1 MATKHGKSGTLLY
14 EKVADKIARQID
26 NGTLL
31 PGERIPSVRKLN
43 TQLGV
48 SMSTVLQ
55 SYMLLEDKGL
65 IEARPQSGFYV
76 RLHKRYLP
84 PEPQMSHPSRG
95 ATDVGVAELA
105 TEVHEAIMDPS
116 VVPLGTATAS
126 PELLPTER
134 LNRILA
140 SIARKSGTANNR
152 YESPR
157 GNTDLR
163 RQIARRSID
172 WGASLSSDDI
182 ITTFGCTEALN
193 LCLRAVT
200 RPGDLVAVESP
211 TYFGLLQILESLRL
225 KAVEMPTDPREGI
238 CINTLKDAVRRKPIA
253 ALFLIPNFNNPLGG
267 CMPDEHKK
275 EIADL
280 LAEHEIPII
289 EDDIYGDLYFDGKRP
304 KTIKAFDE
312 TGNVLLCS
320 SFSKTLSPGYR
331 VGWTAPGRYF
341 ETVRSMKLMNSIS
354 TATLPQIAIA
364 EMMRT
369 GGYDHYL
376 RKLRKAFSTQVQIT
390 TRAISRYFP
399 AGTKV
404 TRPMGGF
411 VLWVEFPP
419 GVNSLVLYRRALAKG
434 VSLVP
439 GPLFSPKRTYQNCI
453 RLNCGHPWSE
463 RIEEAIVTVGQ
474 LASAML

>member
-1 MATKHGKSGTLLY
+1 MAAKDEEPGTHLY
-14 EKVADKIARQID
+14 EKVADRIARQID
-26 NGTLL
+26 NGTLR

-76 RLHKRYLP
+76 RLHKRDLP
-84 PEPQMSHPSRG
+84 PEPQMSHPSTS
-95 ATDVGVAELA
+95 ATEVGVAELA
-105 TEVHEAIMDPS
+105 TKVHEAIMDPS

-126 PELLPTER
+126 HEILPTDR
-134 LNRILA
+134 LNKILA
-140 SIARKSGTANNR
+140 SIARNSGTTNNK

-157 GNTDLR
+157 GNPDLR

-172 WGASLSSDDI
+172 WGTSLGSDDI

-211 TYFGLLQILESLRL
+211 TYFGFLQILESLRL
-225 KAVEMPTDPREGI
+225 KAVEIPTDPREGI
-238 CINTLKDAVRRKPIA
+238 CIDSLKKTVRKKSIA

-267 CMPDEHKK
+267 CMPDDHKK
-275 EIADL
+275 EIATL
-280 LAEHEIPII
+280 LAEYEIPVI
-289 EDDIYGDLYFDGKRP
+289 EDDVYGDLYFGSERP
-304 KTIKAFDE
+304 KTMKAFDE
-312 TGNVLLCS
+312 TGNILLCS

-341 ETVRSMKLMNSIS
+341 EAVRRLKLMNTIS
-354 TATLPQIAIA
+354 TATLPQMAIA
-364 EMMRT
+364 EMMKN

-376 RKLRKAFSTQVQIT
+376 RKLRKAFAAQVQIT
-390 TRAISRYFP
+390 TKAISRYFP

-411 VLWVEFPP
+411 VLWVEFPS
-419 GVNSLVLYRRALAKG
+419 GLDSLVLYRRALAKG

-439 GPLFSPKRTYQNCI
+439 GPLFSPKRSYQNCI
-453 RLNCGHPWSE
+453 RLNCGYPWSE
-463 RIEEAIVTVGQ
+463 RIEEAIVTVGH
-474 LASAML
+474 LASSML